1 MSVVSDR
8 RELAREGL
16 AVPAADP
23 PSPRRRVGNRDGGS
37 FAAEWQLALPLG
49 VFYCAFLFAPLGVLF
64 LVSLFTDGEMT
75 RLGPDQYVTFFSER
89 LNYVIL
95 LDTLRLGLL
104 STLACLF
111 LGFPLALAYVRLS
124 ARWKPLMMFL
134 IVLPQLTSSVVR
146 TFAWI
151 VILGREGIIN
161 NTLLTLGLSPVG
173 LLYTTTGVVI
183 ALVQIQLPLM
193 ALPLINGLARLDP
206 QLLEAS
212 ASLGAGAWRGF
223 RKITLPMTLPAIM
236 AGSLL
241 VFATSISAF
250 VTQSIIGGGRLTYM
264 PKYIYDLSMG
274 AQNWP
279 FAAAAMIV
287 LLASVLIAVTGF
299 TIIGQASLRRVGG

>member
-1 MSVVSDR
+1 MSAMSERQD
-8 RELAREGL
+8 LAPEGL
-16 AVPAADP
+16 PAPIADA
-23 PSPRRRVGNRDGGS
+23 PSPHRRAAGRDGRK

-49 VFYCAFLFAPLGVLF
+49 AFYLAFLFAPIGALF
-64 LVSLFTDGEMT
+64 LISLFTDGSLT
-75 RLGPDQYVTFFSER
+75 RFGPDQYIAFFSER
-89 LNYVIL
+89 LSYIIL
-95 LDTLRLGLL
+95 LDTLRLGFL
-104 STLACLF
+104 TTAACLV
-111 LGFPLALAYVRLS
+111 LAFPLALAYMKLS
-124 ARWKPLMMFL
+124 ERWRAAMMFL
-134 IVLPQLTSSVVR
+134 VVLPQLTSAVVR

-161 NTLLTLGLSPVG
+161 NTLLALGLSPVG
-173 LLYTTTGVVI
+173 LLYTTMGVVI

-193 ALPLINGLARLDP
+193 TLPLINALARLDP

-212 ASLGAGAWRGF
+212 DSLGAGVWRGF

-279 FAAAAMIV
+279 FAAAATIV
-287 LLASVLIAVTGF
+287 LLASVLTAVTAF
-299 TIIGQASLRRVGG
+299 TLAGQASLRRVEG

>member
-1 MSVVSDR
+1 MSDR
-8 RELAREGL
+8 RGLIREEMLAPT
-16 AVPAADP
+16 VS
-23 PSPRRRVGNRDGGS
+23 PSPRRIVRSRRGAGL
-37 FAAEWQLALPLG
+37 AAEWQLALPLG
-49 VFYCAFLFAPLGVLF
+49 VFYFAFLFAPLGVLF
-64 LVSLFTDGEMT
+64 LISLFTDGALT
-75 RLGPDQYVTFFSER
+75 RIGPDQYITFFSER

-95 LDTLRLGLL
+95 LATLRLGLL
-104 STLACLF
+104 STAVCLV
-111 LGFPLALAYVRLS
+111 LGFPLALAYTSLS

-134 IVLPQLTSSVVR
+134 IILPQLTSAVVR

-151 VILGREGIIN
+151 VILGREGIVN

-183 ALVQIQLPLM
+183 ALVQIQLPLVT
-193 ALPLINGLARLDP
+193 LPLINGLARLDP
-206 QLLEAS
+206 KLLEAS
-212 ASLGAGAWRGF
+212 SSLGAGAWRGF
-223 RKITLPMTLPAIM
+223 RKVTLPLTLPAVM

-279 FAAAAMIV
+279 FAAAAMMV
-287 LLASVLIAVTGF
+287 LLASVLIAVTAF
-299 TIIGQASLRRVGG
+299 TMLGQVSLRRIEG